1 MKSICRFFIAAFAV
15 VVLSFSGLALAE
27 GPSDD
32 RAPVQGITVNINSAD
47 AEVIAEIL
55 KGIGLKKAQDIVAWR
70 EKHGKFTSLDQLTE
84 IKGIGEATLAKN
96 ADRITLN

>member
-1 MKSICRFFIAAFAV
+1 MKSIYRFFITAFAIT
-15 VVLSFSGLALAE
+15 VLSFPGVALAADTE
-27 GPSDD
+27 SAG
-32 RAPVQGITVNINSAD
+32 APPQTITVDINSAD

-96 ADRITLN
+96 ADLITIK

>member
-1 MKSICRFFIAAFAV
+1 MKSIYRFFITAFTIT
-15 VVLSFSGLALAE
+15 VLSFPGVALAADAK
-27 GPSDD
+27 GADVPPQ
-32 RAPVQGITVNINSAD
+32 AITVNINSAD

-55 KGIGLKKAQDIVAWR
+55 KGIGLKRAQAIVAWR

-96 ADRITLN
+96 ADLITIK